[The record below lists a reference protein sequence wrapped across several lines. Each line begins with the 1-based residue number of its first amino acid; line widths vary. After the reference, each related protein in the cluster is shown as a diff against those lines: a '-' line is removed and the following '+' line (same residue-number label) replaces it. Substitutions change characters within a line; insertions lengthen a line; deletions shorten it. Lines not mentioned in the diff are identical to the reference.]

1 MIQNEWQRV
10 EVLSYQNTVD
20 EYGQKRQGTPTGRL
34 VEMVCKIYSQTNV
47 TDPRYVDVDVIGLT
61 YDKEITDENVIIING
76 DRYNVKYIIPSS
88 RLYQIL
94 MKRI

>member
-1 MIQNEWQRV
+1 MQ
-10 EVLSYQNTVD
+10 VLSYEDVVD
-20 EYGQKRQGTPTGRL
+20 EYGQKRQGTPTARV

-61 YDKEITDENVIIING
+61 YDKEITDKNVIIING
-76 DRYNVKYIIPSS
+76 DKYNIKYIIPSS
-88 RLYQIL
+88 RLTQVL